1 MADREAEGLRALRA
15 LPFQRRLA
23 LYRSVKPLWAERNWS
38 PGGRRLIRRFHL
50 SRLVPVADGGPVR
63 G

>member
-1 MADREAEGLRALRA
+1 MPDREAAGLRALRA
-15 LPFQRRLA
+15 LPFQRRLT

-38 PGGRRLIRRFHL
+38 PGGRRLVRRFYL
-50 SRLVPVADGGPVR
+50 ARLVHAAEGGLTR